1 MLPAEASGIFCEGAH
16 AHVFVP
22 AEKSPIPLHPTYH
35 PKQIAMIARIS
46 SALSVL
52 AVLAGSLA
60 APDLQAIPDSD
71 SIWVQ
76 QWIRNSRT
84 DYRLLQNTCFDRY
97 TATSLQLE
105 QLDRRLQGGMG
116 ISCEE
121 GYLLLQEKLQ
131 LEKKLR
137 VIEEE
142 AELKILRLRFRKSIE
157 MLKILYEKILGMDH
171 HFSSL
176 RAHQQMMRIS
186 NPHEY
191 PEFKAVKSVLDERM
205 QKKLG
210 FALPAFMESNPYLSA
225 VFSIIGLTLSSEGRT
240 NREQLDQIDCIL
252 DFTVRM
258 HNDLNLICFEAGY
271 LHEADLSLKQECETL
286 FADCTKP
293 LGFDLSLD
301 ACRETD
307 DWERL
312 YRLLDH
318 PPSNAQH
325 NLSNQL
331 AHQQSKIHLL
341 FSIER
346 IVRFIDRY
354 CIFVNQGKEYYK
366 KFARITDSYNQ
377 NQTCAA
383 TLSGALDQIRSD
395 IRITLDKFT
404 SAYNLPEM
412 QGSRLKDLL
421 HGIE

>member
-1 MLPAEASGIFCEGAH
+1 MLPSKASGIFCKGAH
-16 AHVFVP
+16 AHGFSP
-22 AEKSPIPLHPTYH
+22 AEKSPTAPEPYTYH
-35 PKQIAMIARIS
+35 PRQIAMIARVS
-46 SALSVL
+46 PVLFVL
-52 AVLAGSLA
+52 AALTGFLA
-60 APDLQAIPDSD
+60 APGLQATSVSD

-76 QWIRNSRT
+76 QWIQNSRT
-84 DYRLLQNTCFDRY
+84 DYRLLQNACSNRH
-97 TATSLQLE
+97 AAAALELE
-105 QLDRRLQGGMG
+105 QLERRLQAGAA
-116 ISCEE
+116 ISCED
-121 GYLLLQEKLQ
+121 GYLLLFEKLQ

-137 VIEEE
+137 ALEEE

-176 RAHQQMMRIS
+176 RAHQQIMRIS

-191 PEFKAVKSVLDERM
+191 PQFKAVKNVLDERM

-225 VFSIIGLTLSSEGRT
+225 VFSIIGLTLSNEVRA

-258 HNDLNLICFEAGY
+258 HNDLNLIGFEAGY

-318 PPSNAQH
+318 PPHNPQH
-325 NLSNQL
+325 NLSHHL
-331 AHQQSKIHLL
+331 AHQQSKTHLR

-346 IVRFIDRY
+346 VVRFIDRY
-354 CIFVNQGKEYYK
+354 CAFVNQGKEYYK

-377 NQTCAA
+377 NQACA
-383 TLSGALDQIRSD
+383 TAL
-395 IRITLDKFT
+395 
-404 SAYNLPEM
+404 
-412 QGSRLKDLL
+412 
-421 HGIE
+421 

>member
-1 MLPAEASGIFCEGAH
+1 
-16 AHVFVP
+16 
-22 AEKSPIPLHPTYH
+22 
-35 PKQIAMIARIS
+35 MIARIS
-46 SALSVL
+46 PVLFVL
-52 AVLAGSLA
+52 AALTGFLA
-60 APDLQAIPDSD
+60 APGLQANSVSD

-76 QWIRNSRT
+76 QWIQNSRT
-84 DYRLLQNTCFDRY
+84 DYRLLQSTCSDRH
-97 TATSLQLE
+97 AAAALQLE
-105 QLDRRLQGGMG
+105 QLERRLQAGAA
-116 ISCEE
+116 ISCED
-121 GYLLLQEKLQ
+121 GYLLLFEKLQ

-137 VIEEE
+137 ALEEE

-191 PEFKAVKSVLDERM
+191 PQFKAVKSVLDERM
-205 QKKLG
+205 QRKLG

-225 VFSIIGLTLSSEGRT
+225 VFSIIGLTLSNEGRA

-271 LHEADLSLKQECETL
+271 LHEADLSLKQECEML

-293 LGFDLSLD
+293 LGFDRSLD

-318 PPSNAQH
+318 PPPNPQH
-325 NLSNQL
+325 NLSHHL
-331 AHQQSKIHLL
+331 AHQQSKTHLL

-354 CIFVNQGKEYYK
+354 CAFVNQGKEYYK

-377 NQTCAA
+377 NQACAA
-383 TLSGALDQIRSD
+383 TLSGALDQIKSD

-421 HGIE
+421 YGIE

>member
-1 MLPAEASGIFCEGAH
+1 
-16 AHVFVP
+16 
-22 AEKSPIPLHPTYH
+22 
-35 PKQIAMIARIS
+35 MIRIS
-46 SALSVL
+46 AVLFVL
-52 AVLAGSLA
+52 AALTGFLF
-60 APDLQAIPDSD
+60 APGLQAISVSD

-76 QWIRNSRT
+76 QWIQNSRS
-84 DYRLLQNTCFDRY
+84 DYRSLQNTCSDRHAA
-97 TATSLQLE
+97 TALQLE
-105 QLDRRLQGGMG
+105 ALERRLQPGAAL
-116 ISCEE
+116 SCED
-121 GYLLLQEKLQ
+121 GYLLLFEKLQ
-131 LEKKLR
+131 LEKKMHAL
-137 VIEEE
+137 EEE

-191 PEFKAVKSVLDERM
+191 PEFKTVKSVLDERM
-205 QKKLG
+205 QRKLG

-225 VFSIIGLTLSSEGRT
+225 VFSIIGLTLSNEGRA

-258 HNDLNLICFEAGY
+258 HNDLNLIGFEAGY
-271 LHEADLSLKQECETL
+271 LHEGDLSLKQACETL
-286 FADCTKP
+286 FADCAKP

-318 PPSNAQH
+318 PPTDRQQ
-325 NLSNQL
+325 NLSQHL
-331 AHQQSKIHLL
+331 AHQQSKTHLL

-354 CIFVNQGKEYYK
+354 CAFVNQCKEYYK

-377 NQTCAA
+377 NQACAA

-395 IRITLDKFT
+395 IRITLDKFN

-421 HGIE
+421 YGIE